1 MALEDDPLM
10 VSCLS
15 PKLEAADR
23 KTRKSHQEFDWSM
36 QIKIDGFEGFGDLPP
51 DQFAELIRSR
61 VKESARAGFR
71 NMRGPETIPQLHLEE
86 DSSFQYDMDT
96 ERLTQFEND
105 ANPFIGIFHLKGRGS
120 IDAKLPVS
128 ADEGMAILQRKLV
141 DDISNR
147 IASLAKEDTDE

>member
-15 PKLEAADR
+15 PKLEAENR
-23 KTRKSHQEFDWSM
+23 KERKRHQEFDWSI

-61 VKESARAGFR
+61 VKKSAHEGFR
-71 NMRGPETIPQLHLEE
+71 HMYEPGTIPQAHLEE
-86 DSSFQYDMDT
+86 HASFEYDMET

-105 ANPFIGIFHLKGRGS
+105 ANPFIGIFHLKGHGS
-120 IDAKLPVS
+120 VDATLPVS
-128 ADEGMAILQRKLV
+128 ADEGMTIIQWKLV
-141 DDISNR
+141 EDISKR
-147 IASLAKEDTDE
+147 IASLAEEDTDE